1 MRKGTISRL
10 DNLKI
15 PNFASRFLYSNY
27 PLLMER
33 WLDVAFAFS
42 FASPFLVMG
51 LLLLTNSGMVPSE
64 IAASI
69 LFIAIPIL
77 CLVGMVIGILSL
89 RRHNQLGDESGI
101 VRRKAI
107 AVLLQSI
114 FVLGCLA
121 VLMSLIFNALNKMG

>member
-1 MRKGTISRL
+1 MK
-10 DNLKI
+10 
-15 PNFASRFLYSNY
+15 
-27 PLLMER
+27 R
-33 WLDVAFAFS
+33 WLDIAFAFS

-51 LLLLTNSGMVPSE
+51 LLLLTNSGILPSE
-64 IAASI
+64 IGVSI

-77 CLVGMVIGILSL
+77 CLVGMAIGILSL

-121 VLMSLIFNALNKMG
+121 VLMSLIFKALNNMG